1 QPGRERSD
9 RWRHVHC
16 HACDP
21 VMRRMRDLLL
31 RAKRALRADARRPP
45 GGNMH
50 AHPGHSHGAT
60 RRFRRGFVR
69 GVRIASVGVAVV
81 GVPLVVWVA
90 WPLPADIVAPGPVPS
105 LEIQDRHGIT
115 LRTTRSA
122 DGSRG
127 GWTSIDDIDPELLQ
141 AFLAAEDARFFA
153 HHGVDPR
160 AALRAARDNIAA
172 GRIVSGA
179 STITM
184 QTARLLRP
192 TGRGWV
198 GKIAQTL
205 WALRID
211 AHLDKQRIL
220 EIYLNRVPLGQGA
233 IGVSAAARLYFG
245 VPASDL
251 SL

>member
-1 QPGRERSD
+1 
-9 RWRHVHC
+9 
-16 HACDP
+16 
-21 VMRRMRDLLL
+21 
-31 RAKRALRADARRPP
+31 
-45 GGNMH
+45 
-50 AHPGHSHGAT
+50 
-60 RRFRRGFVR
+60 
-69 GVRIASVGVAVV
+69 
-81 GVPLVVWVA
+81 
-90 WPLPADIVAPGPVPS
+90 
-105 LEIQDRHGIT
+105 
-115 LRTTRSA
+115 
-122 DGSRG
+122 
-127 GWTSIDDIDPELLQ
+127 
-141 AFLAAEDARFFA
+141 
-153 HHGVDPR
+153 
-160 AALRAARDNIAA
+160 DNIAA

-251 SL
+251 SVGQAAALAALGRAPSRDNPLVAPDRARARRDAVLARLAALGMARPEDVARAEHEVVRSSHGHSAFLAPHFTTR